1 MPSNWSFFFGGGN
14 PSLAYRFHHGEWY
27 HTESV
32 HLKMVLDYFWASEVG
47 NESIF
52 RWTMLSWTM
61 LSWTM
66 WSLYKWATGCNWG
79 YNPHKRNCNY
89 NPTYTWYGP
98 TLYIISGF
106 ISGLSTSRCDQLQ
119 CSDRRMFQ
127 DRKGGIHGDEQLE
140 KTLVALVTLLK
151 LAQPQKIGLPKKKR
165 IVSQPPICRGELF
178 LSGRVG
184 RVMNQFFVGILFGCA
199 KKLGNG

>member
-1 MPSNWSFFFGGGN
+1 MNFTMGNAIIRNHSFSKFN
-14 PSLAYRFHHGEWY
+14 MI
-27 HTESV
+27 
-32 HLKMVLDYFWASEVG
+32 HLEMVLDFFHFFRASEVG

-61 LSWTM
+61 
-66 WSLYKWATGCNWG
+66 WSLYRWATGCNWG
-79 YNPHKRNCNY
+79 YNPHKGSCNY

-127 DRKGGIHGDEQLE
+127 DRKRGEFMATNNLKKLSLLRLHS
-140 KTLVALVTLLK
+140 LK
-151 LAQPQKIGLPKKKR
+151 LAQPQKIGLPKKDR
-165 IVSQPPICRGELF
+165 LPTTNLPGRAVSFRE
-178 LSGRVG
+178 GR
-184 RVMNQFFVGILFGCA
+184 
-199 KKLGNG
+199 